1 MTIFIYQLNK
11 NYNYQLDTIPVIFQY
26 NQVMNTENPR
36 PSWSFLTKLV
46 VISILFT
53 AAGFFLSRFT
63 TALPPIILAVII
75 AYLLTPWVNSL
86 QYRLKISRGVA
97 LMIAYLVVSTVITTL
112 FLVFV
117 PLLIDQLRGFNV
129 NLRDLLDQARQ
140 LFNQEFTLAGV
151 LISGPNMMR
160 QISLSL
166 EGFFQP
172 LLGTT
177 LDLLTRMVEWLVWI
191 IFIIIISVYLIKDSR
206 KVIAW
211 FDHLAPPL
219 YREDF
224 VRLRTEMHIIWSAFF
239 RGQIILS
246 VVVTV
251 IITAL
256 AFIIG
261 LPFPLIL
268 GVLAGL
274 LEFLPSVG
282 HAIWITLAGT
292 LALLVGSTWLPLPN
306 WAFLLLVIAIHI
318 LFTQTDLNYLIPRI
332 IGRSVQL
339 PPMVVILGIVAGA
352 SIAGVLGIF
361 LAAPTIAS
369 LRILLRY
376 IYARL
381 IDEEPFGEETPA
393 SRPLPPPNPRW
404 WKQRMRVRH
413 AGKRG
418 QNGLSENQIP

>member
-1 MTIFIYQLNK
+1 MNQ
-11 NYNYQLDTIPVIFQY
+11 DT
-26 NQVMNTENPR
+26 PR
-36 PSWSFLTKLV
+36 PTWSFLTKIV
-46 VISILFT
+46 VISILF
-53 AAGFFLSRFT
+53 AATGFFLSRFT
-63 TALPPIILAVII
+63 TAIPPIILAVII

-86 QYRLKISRGVA
+86 ENRLKISRGAA
-97 LMIAYLVVSTVITTL
+97 LAIAYLVVTAFITTV
-112 FLVFV
+112 FLVLV
-117 PLLIDQLRGFNV
+117 PLLIDQLRGFNL

-166 EGFFQP
+166 EGIFQP
-172 LLGTT
+172 LVGTT
-177 LDLLTRMVEWLVWI
+177 LDLLTGLMESLVWI

-219 YREDF
+219 YRDDF
-224 VRLRTEMHIIWSAFF
+224 IRLRSDMHIIWSAFF
-239 RGQIILS
+239 RGQILLS
-246 VVVTV
+246 VVVTA
-251 IITAL
+251 IITAE

-282 HAIWITLAGT
+282 HGIWITIAGI

-306 WAFLLLVIAIHI
+306 WAFLLLVVIIHI
-318 LFTQTDLNYLIPRI
+318 IFTQTDLNYLIPRI

-352 SIAGVLGIF
+352 SIAVVLGIF

-376 IYARL
+376 VYARL
-381 IDEEPFGEETPA
+381 IDEEAFRDEAPA

-404 WKQRMRVRH
+404 WQQRVRPRRRM
-413 AGKRG
+413 GKTS
-418 QNGLSENQIP
+418 QNELSEKQIP